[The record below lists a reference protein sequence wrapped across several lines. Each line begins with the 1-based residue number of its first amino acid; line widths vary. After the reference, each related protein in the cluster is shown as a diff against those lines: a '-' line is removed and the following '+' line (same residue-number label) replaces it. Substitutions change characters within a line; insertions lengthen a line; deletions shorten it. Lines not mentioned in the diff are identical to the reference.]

1 MAVLD
6 HHDHSGASPSQNACA
21 VQFCLTWIGF
31 FVLIGLFS
39 WIVAAI

>member
-6 HHDHSGASPSQNACA
+6 HDHSAAPSERACA

-31 FVLIGLFS
+31 FAVVGLIT
-39 WIVAAI
+39 WIASAL